1 VGGRVRERNGNV
13 VGNKNLLEWTK
24 KMEIFSSSCWK
35 REFFKYWGIGGVKWG
50 NDWRYE
56 VTSRV

>member
-1 VGGRVRERNGNV
+1 VRERNGNV

-56 VTSRV
+56 VTSHV